1 MTLSVFHSVTCV
13 ISAVN
18 QMFGVPHPCP
28 VFVEVKKP
36 CYSHERQG
44 SNVLYVNKLST
55 GDSVSYYS
63 FSKSNKVVVATT
75 VNGFVKLRIR
85 TYTKS
90 VEPVCHSLHVL
101 RPSHCP
107 TSRNEQRR
115 KPHDDVYIN
124 IPEHLLTTYGCRKC
138 SEQNVYAPHRASPLL
153 CF

>member
-85 TYTKS
+85 TYTKKRGA
-90 VEPVCHSLHVL
+90 SLSL
-101 RPSHCP
+101 ASRPKAFALP
-107 TSRNEQRR
+107 
-115 KPHDDVYIN
+115 D
-124 IPEHLLTTYGCRKC
+124 
-138 SEQNVYAPHRASPLL
+138 
-153 CF
+153 